1 MEDHRIIPEIVE
13 ALRLKDGV
21 VITFEDGRCAVY
33 STALLYAT
41 LPKAHEL
48 TEDLS
53 DQE

>member
-1 MEDHRIIPEIVE
+1 MEDHPTLPGIVE
-13 ALRLKDGV
+13 ALRLRDGV

-33 STALLYAT
+33 SAALLYAT
-41 LPKAHEL
+41 LPKTHEL